1 MKKTFGLLVTLL
13 IFNGC
18 AESVA
23 LLGPA
28 SSTALGGGNIMQSTL
43 TSVASYGIKK
53 QTGKSPSEHVVAYV
67 KKNNPENK
75 KEKCIEFI
83 DATNTKTC
91 AAVKENLSE
100 TRKKIVKI
108 KNSILDKS
116 KIENLAKQSDII
128 KR

>member
-13 IFNGC
+13 IFNGW

-75 KEKCIEFI
+75 KEKCIDFLET
-83 DATNTKTC
+83 TNSEICSAVRKDILETK
-91 AAVKENLSE
+91 E
-100 TRKKIVKI
+100 KIFK
-108 KNSILDKS
+108 KS
-116 KIENLAKQSDII
+116 KIENLALKSIQN
-128 KR
+128 RRR

>member
-43 TSVASYGIKK
+43 TSVATYGIK
-53 QTGKSPSEHVVAYV
+53 
-67 KKNNPENK
+67 
-75 KEKCIEFI
+75 
-83 DATNTKTC
+83 
-91 AAVKENLSE
+91 
-100 TRKKIVKI
+100 
-108 KNSILDKS
+108 
-116 KIENLAKQSDII
+116 
-128 KR
+128 

>member
-53 QTGKSPSEHVVAYV
+53 QTGNVE
-67 KKNNPENK
+67 KNSLRLVG
-75 KEKCIEFI
+75 F
-83 DATNTKTC
+83 TC
-91 AAVKENLSE
+91 A
-100 TRKKIVKI
+100 
-108 KNSILDKS
+108 
-116 KIENLAKQSDII
+116 
-128 KR
+128 